1 MRDFNLHFETVFET
15 YPIQD
20 FDGEPRDANAGR
32 DYFKK
37 RFARLAQKAGR
48 SKEREIYIQFVTCNL
63 LILTTSAQAGSVS
76 PLQQIPLYYG

>member
-1 MRDFNLHFETVFET
+1 MTFSRRKYNTPTSRHSSPCGISISIFETVSEI

-63 LILTTSAQAGSVS
+63 
-76 PLQQIPLYYG
+76 